1 MKITG
6 QKPLSLNELATGKAQ
21 DKATR
26 NHTGRVAQ
34 DSTGTSSVTN
44 HASQTAS
51 KIKETLRAEPDIRPD
66 RVEEVKEKIRTGKY
80 KVEPEQLAE
89 SMLMASLKEDLEKP

>member
-6 QKPLSLNELATGKAQ
+6 QKPPGLHELATGKAQ
-21 DKATR
+21 EKGNRT
-26 NHTGRVAQ
+26 HVGRTPAESH
-34 DSTGTSSVTN
+34 DSMAVTN

-51 KIKETLRAEPDIRPD
+51 KIKQTLRAEPDIRPD

-80 KVEPEQLAE
+80 RVEPERLAE
-89 SMLMASLKEDLEKP
+89 SMLTAALKEDLEKP